1 MKKLLLLL
9 LLSLGLIG
17 NSYSETK
24 VPLYQTEVA
33 YQSKLAYDAK
43 VAQLMQEL
51 AIQLEIEAFEAQLK
65 AELAA
70 QEMMTE
76 IEAELAHQLALENFQ
91 KKLAS
96 EPPAMMMELPYVPI
110 WKYAPIWKC
119 KKDYKK
125 SENSCFKKTLEAIL
139 NTEGAVKPSQ
149 GGESK
154 TVDYLE
160 TIIIQAFEEGRI
172 TKEELNELMKIINI
186 D

>member
-1 MKKLLLLL
+1 MKYNPCMKKLLLLL

-96 EPPAMMMELPYVPI
+96 EPPAMMMKVPYV
-110 WKYAPIWKC
+110 PIWKC
-119 KKDYKK
+119 KKDYRK
-125 SENSCFKKTLEAIL
+125 SENSCIKEKLEDIL
-139 NTEGAVKPSQ
+139 IDVGAVKPSQ
-149 GGESK
+149 GGESI

-160 TIIIQAFEEGRI
+160 TIIKAREEGNI
-172 TKEELNELMKIINI
+172 TEEELNKLMKIINI